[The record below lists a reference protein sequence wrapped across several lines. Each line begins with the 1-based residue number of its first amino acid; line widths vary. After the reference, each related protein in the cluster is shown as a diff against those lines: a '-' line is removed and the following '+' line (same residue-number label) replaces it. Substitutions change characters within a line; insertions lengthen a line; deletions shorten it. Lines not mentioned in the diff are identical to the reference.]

1 MSPLDAPTSRCE
13 SCRAEIVWA
22 TTSNGNPMPVNAAPS
37 PQSGNVTLSRERG
50 RLVATVLGKQQAARM
65 RATRALPLH
74 LAHFVDCPNA
84 NQHRRRTR

>member
-22 TTSNGNPMPVNAAPS
+22 TTSNGNPMPVNANPS

-50 RLVATVLGKQQAARM
+50 
-65 RATRALPLH
+65 
-74 LAHFVDCPNA
+74 
-84 NQHRRRTR
+84 